1 MENIWEKYAKVLVE
15 YSTNVQKNELTII
28 KTDNSQSA
36 PLIKEIYK
44 SVLNRGANPIVRCGI
59 DGISETFFKNASD
72 EQLAFIDEMS
82 KMEYETAKNFISIS
96 APTNTKQ
103 LAGVPPEKQAKRSKA
118 THILSE
124 KLMNRAARNEANW
137 VIADFPT
144 QALAQEAKMSLED
157 YTQFIINSCYLDSPD
172 PVAKWKEIK
181 QEQQGKTDYL
191 NTTKKIRFVG
201 EKTDITFSTEGRKWI
216 NCCGINNFPDGE
228 IFTSPVENSAN
239 GQIYF
244 DFPAIYRGNEVNK
257 IHLTL
262 KDGKIIDYK
271 VEQGEE
277 FFTAMI
283 NQDEGAKFVGEIA
296 IGTNERIKKITGNIL
311 FDEKI
316 GGSIHM
322 AIGASYPETGGKN
335 VSGLHWDLI
344 KNMKNGG
351 QIFADDVLIYENG
364 KFLI

>member
-15 YSTNVQKNELTII
+15 YSIDVKKDDLTVI
-28 KTDNSQSA
+28 KTDSSQSA

-44 SVLNRGANPIVRCGI
+44 AVLKRGGNPIVRCGI
-59 DGISETFFKNASD
+59 DGLTETFFKNASD
-72 EQLAFIDEMS
+72 EQLDFVDEMS
-82 KMEYETAKNFISIS
+82 KMEYETVKNFISIS
-96 APTNTKQ
+96 APTNVKQ
-103 LAGVPPEKQAKRSKA
+103 LARIAPEKQAKRSKA

-124 KLMNRAARNEANW
+124 TLMNRSAKGEANW

-144 QALAQEAKMSLED
+144 QALAQEARMSIED
-157 YTQFIINSCYLDSPD
+157 YTQFIINSCYLDEED
-172 PVAKWKEIK
+172 PVQKWKEI
-181 QEQQGKTDYL
+181 EQIQQSKADYL
-191 NTTKKIRFVG
+191 NKTTKIRFVG

-244 DFPAIYRGNEVNK
+244 DFPAIYRGNEVNQ
-257 IHLTL
+257 ILLTL
-262 KDGKIIDYK
+262 KDGKVIGTK
-271 VEQGEE
+271 VEQGED
-277 FFTAMI
+277 FFLAMI
-283 NQDEGAKFVGEIA
+283 NQDEGARFVGEIA
-296 IGTNERIKKITGNIL
+296 IGTNDRVQEITGNIL

-322 AIGASYPETGGKN
+322 ALGASYPETGGKN

-351 QIFADDVLIYENG
+351 KIYADDILIYENG